1 MKGWYQ
7 VFLFPHIHFAVVS
20 FCYTELLVVW
30 GKYDF
35 TKKHFWWLEESV
47 TWSFPLLSLMPCPA
61 GLFFFQFLQQLLL
74 PACLPNPL
82 RRLWAAEPC
91 PGRGRACMTAHMAV
105 GCSASPEQAL
115 KLDLVGKIFTDD
127 ANIQPFFFP
136 GWEHNIL
143 ECFLGFWRLA
153 SGCWTIKEMAQFT
166 PWENIFCV
174 HCKSTLPNHGTRPA
188 ECVQ

>member
-20 FCYTELLVVW
+20 FCYTELSVVW

-35 TKKHFWWLEESV
+35 TKKRFWWLEESL

-91 PGRGRACMTAHMAV
+91 PGKGRAWYDSTHGSRLFCNTRTSSQTWSCGENLHRRCKYSTV
-105 GCSASPEQAL
+105 
-115 KLDLVGKIFTDD
+115 
-127 ANIQPFFFP
+127 FFSRMGTSYP
-136 GWEHNIL
+136 GMLSWLL
-143 ECFLGFWRLA
+143 EAGFWMLNHKRN
-153 SGCWTIKEMAQFT
+153 GTIHTLGKYFLCTLLKHA
-166 PWENIFCV
+166 P
-174 HCKSTLPNHGTRPA
+174 KSWH
-188 ECVQ
+188 